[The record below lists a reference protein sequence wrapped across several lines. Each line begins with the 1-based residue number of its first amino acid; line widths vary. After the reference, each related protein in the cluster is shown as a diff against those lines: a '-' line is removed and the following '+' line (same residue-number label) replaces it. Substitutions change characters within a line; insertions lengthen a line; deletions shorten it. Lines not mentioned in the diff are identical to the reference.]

1 VSSEWSVVSNE
12 SKNLC
17 NSALTT
23 HHSPCGSQWLKMH
36 GETNLSL
43 LIKTMTPELNE
54 GEYVFCTVS
63 DSVLVNAKDIICSF
77 KEKEGRSIIITKQIA
92 DSLHLSYSFICSW
105 ITLTVHSSLEA
116 VGLTA
121 AFAKALSE
129 AGISCNVVAAFYH
142 DHIFVA
148 KEDGEKAMEIL
159 RKLSV
164 SF

>member
-1 VSSEWSVVSNE
+1 MN
-12 SKNLC
+12 
-17 NSALTT
+17 
-23 HHSPCGSQWLKMH
+23 

-43 LIKTMTPELNE
+43 LIKSMTPELNE
-54 GEYVFCTVS
+54 GEYVFCTVTGS
-63 DSVLVNAKDIICSF
+63 IELDAKDIICSF
-77 KEKEGRSIIITKQIA
+77 KEKEGDSIIVTKQTA
-92 DSLHLSYSFICSW
+92 DSLNLSYSFISSW
-105 ITLTVHSSLEA
+105 ITLTVHSSLQA

-121 AFAKALSE
+121 AFSKALSE

-148 KEDGEKAMEIL
+148 KEDAQNAMEIL